1 MDPGVLP
8 PSSQLKNTLHAPMS
22 SVMRMREFRRAGHTP
37 SLIAALL
44 HFDVSFATWVILG
57 ALGAYIAEDLG
68 LSAAQKGVVV
78 AIPLLSA
85 AVCRVTFG
93 VLADRFGPRRIGTI
107 SMAIAVTPLL
117 WAWLGASTV
126 TQLYGVGALLGVA
139 GASFAISLPLASRWY
154 PPQHQGLAMGIAG
167 AGNSG
172 TVACALVAPRLAEHL
187 GWHATMGLAIIP
199 ALLVLCAFRLLA
211 KEPPAPAQRLTLG
224 AFAAMLRER
233 DAWKLCGLYAVTFGG
248 FVGLSSFL
256 PIFFHDQYGLSKV
269 DAASLAAIGGACGSF
284 VRPFGGHLADR
295 VGGTR
300 VLTGVYG
307 VAAPLL
313 LFLAGMPSLGFAA
326 VGFPV
331 LMATLGLGNGA
342 VFQLV
347 GLRFRARVGVVTGLV
362 GAAGGLGGFL
372 LPIALGSL
380 HDRFGGYGA
389 GLTIAAFVVAVAFV
403 GAAVLR
409 GVWRRGWGS
418 AAEAPV

>member
-1 MDPGVLP
+1 MDQGVLP

-22 SVMRMREFRRAGHTP
+22 LLMRMSEFRRAGHTP
-37 SLIAALL
+37 SLVAALL
-44 HFDVSFATWVILG
+44 HFDISFAIWVILG

-107 SMAIAVTPLL
+107 SMTIALIPLL
-117 WAWLGASTV
+117 WAWLGADTI

-154 PPQHQGLAMGIAG
+154 PAEHQGLAMGIAG

-187 GWHATMGLAIIP
+187 GWHTTMGLAAIP
-199 ALLVLCAFRLLA
+199 AVLVLIAFRALA
-211 KEPPAPAQRLTLG
+211 KEPPAPARPLTLG
-224 AFAAMLRER
+224 AFAEMLREGDTWR
-233 DAWKLCGLYAVTFGG
+233 LCGLYAVTFGG

-256 PIFFHDQYGLSKV
+256 PIFFHDQYGLSKI
-269 DAASLAAIGGACGSF
+269 DAASLAALGGAAGSF

-295 VGGTR
+295 FGGTR
-300 VLTGVYG
+300 VLTVVYG
-307 VAAPLL
+307 LAAPLL
-313 LFLAGMPSLGFAA
+313 LLLSGMPSLGWAA

-331 LMATLGLGNGA
+331 VMATLGLGNGA
-342 VFQLV
+342 TFQLV
-347 GLRFRARVGVVTGLV
+347 GLRFRARIGVVTGLV

-372 LPIALGSL
+372 LPIALRSPA
-380 HDRFGGYGA
+380 DR
-389 GLTIAAFVVAVAFV
+389 LLR
-403 GAAVLR
+403 LR
-409 GVWRRGWGS
+409 GG
-418 AAEAPV
+418 AP